1 MRNNLYKYVVI
12 LLPCVLL
19 ACSKKAPTPNASI
32 VHKVLI
38 LGNSITYAPAN
49 PAEGW
54 NCSCGM
60 AASSVDKD
68 YVHLLEARF
77 KTLNT
82 STTVDVVNIGEFEGN
97 FATYDFNQLQN
108 YRDAEVKS

>member
-1 MRNNLYKYVVI
+1 M
-12 LLPCVLL
+12 L
-19 ACSKKAPTPNASI
+19 ACSKKNEPDPSI

-49 PAEGW
+49 SAEGW

-68 YVHLLEARF
+68 YVHLVEARF
-77 KTLNT
+77 KALNK

-97 FATYDFNQLQN
+97 FDTYDFNKLQN
-108 YRDAEVKS
+108 SRDAKPDIIII